1 MSYYT
6 AKMTDSV
13 NMSCLAKINNRLFV
27 RSLTMCFVYF
37 HFIKSIL
44 VPMKCARWCE
54 AIVVVKTQLQ
64 SSCFSYLLMDCI
76 LNVAE

>member
-13 NMSCLAKINNRLFV
+13 SMSCLAKINNRLFV
-27 RSLTMCFVYF
+27 RSLTMCFVF
-37 HFIKSIL
+37 ILFIKSIL
-44 VPMKCARWCE
+44 VPMKHDKWCE

-64 SSCFSYLLMDCI
+64 LSCFSYLLMDCVLI
-76 LNVAE
+76 VAE